1 MARFVEEIIEDKL
14 VVSRKKKAVLVQ
26 ELRSRKYRA
35 FPKGDNAKKAKNT
48 DEEMDQEEA
57 ENDEDADVDISVPG
71 ATDYDYLLSVSSQSM
86 PLRNNATLLT
96 FLVRCKSRLS
106 LMSVLSG

>member
-26 ELRSRKYRA
+26 ELRARKYRG

-57 ENDEDADVDISVPG
+57 ENDEEDVDVDSSVPG
-71 ATDYDYLLSVSSQSM
+71 ATDYDYLLQVSPQSM
-86 PLRNNATLLT
+86 P
-96 FLVRCKSRLS
+96 FEK
-106 LMSVLSG
+106 

>member
-1 MARFVEEIIEDKL
+1 MARFIEEIIEDKI

-26 ELRSRKYRA
+26 ELRARKYRP

-57 ENDEDADVDISVPG
+57 ENEDEDEDMDTTIPG
-71 ATDYDYLLSVSSQSM
+71 ASDYDYLLTVSS
-86 PLRNNATLLT
+86 PHPRAIIE
-96 FLVRCKSRLS
+96 LS
-106 LMSVLSG
+106 